1 MILTSADMSTKAVR
15 QVNEEHVPD
24 AAWIIALWK
33 AIHGGDPSP
42 EDIAEKAIASLAN
55 YVSTEFAEELG
66 MAQLQRALKPL
77 GISVTLGGGEGTE
90 LVEAQTGKGGGS
102 KKKTTALSAN
112 PGRPSQ
118 PYCFR
123 WAGQTICIPR
133 PSVDH
138 SPWK

>member
-1 MILTSADMSTKAVR
+1 MSTRAVR
-15 QVNEEHVPD
+15 QVDEEHVPD

-33 AIHGGDPSP
+33 AIHGGDPAP

-55 YVSTEFAEELG
+55 YVSTEFAEELS

-77 GISVTLGGGEGTE
+77 GISVTLGEGSAE
-90 LVEAQTGKGGGS
+90 LAAGQAKKDGGS
-102 KKKTTALSAN
+102 KKTTALSAN
-112 PGRPSQ
+112 PGRPSL
-118 PYCFR
+118 PYCFH

>member
-1 MILTSADMSTKAVR
+1 MSKRAVR
-15 QVNEEHVPD
+15 QADEEHVPD

-42 EDIAEKAIASLAN
+42 EDIAEKAMASLAN
-55 YVSTEFAEELG
+55 YVSTEFTEELS

-77 GISVTLGGGEGTE
+77 GISVTLGEGNAE
-90 LVEAQTGKGGGS
+90 LAEEGHAKKDGGGS
-102 KKKTTALSAN
+102 KKTTALSAN
-112 PGRPSQ
+112 SGRPSP
-118 PYCFR
+118 PYCFH

-133 PSVDH
+133 PSVEH